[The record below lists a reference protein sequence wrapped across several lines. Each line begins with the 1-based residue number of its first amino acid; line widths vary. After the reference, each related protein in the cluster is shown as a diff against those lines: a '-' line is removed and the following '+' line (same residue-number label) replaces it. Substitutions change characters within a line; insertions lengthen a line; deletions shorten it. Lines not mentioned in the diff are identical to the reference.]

1 LDRGDI
7 TLENNN
13 KIAAN
18 VLPATTFRWLKL
30 NDLQIDSPSQAAA
43 APYTKEFL
51 SIGMEYNRDSD
62 AVIRKTNETDSLP
75 QNIKSLTVDSA
86 EYGVSKEFVSEC
98 EDFCNSGLF
107 VYIPE
112 GETVTEPIRVT
123 YELDQENAQVIDYNF
138 IYAAANSKVT
148 LVMDYSTLDAAE
160 AYHNGAM
167 KILAKEGA
175 SVTII
180 KIQRMNNQSRH
191 IDSNYVRVDANAKV
205 NFIQIE
211 LGSKYSVTNYKSTL
225 NEGGEATIDSIYF
238 GDGTRLIDLNYL
250 MEHAGRRS
258 ISNIQ
263 TKGALK
269 DHATKTFRGTI
280 DFKKGA
286 GKSEGSEEEY
296 VILFDKTVKS
306 NAVPLLLCS
315 EDDVKG
321 SHAASAGKVDSEK
334 LFYMMSRG
342 FTKEEAMK
350 MIVEASFQPVIEK
363 VPFEELRL
371 IIAEEI
377 HRRLLDEKV

>member
-1 LDRGDI
+1 MDRGDI

-18 VLPATTFRWLKL
+18 VLPAATFRWLKL
-30 NDLQIDSPSQAAA
+30 NNLQMDSPSQTAVT
-43 APYTKEFL
+43 PYTKEFL
-51 SIGMEYNRDSD
+51 STGAEYNRDSH
-62 AVIRKTNETDSLP
+62 VIIRKMDETDSLP
-75 QNIKSLTVDSA
+75 QNITSLTVDSA

-123 YELDQENAQVIDYNF
+123 YELDQENPQVVDYNF

-377 HRRLLDEKV
+377 NRRLLDEKV